1 MDGAFGR
8 IKRRIPCPVARNV
21 QLATAMCA
29 AGHNEMSRRNRRPTS
44 AAEATAAV
52 RSPLAEA
59 LGFRSP
65 ELMIEI
71 V

>member
-1 MDGAFGR
+1 VVPGR
-8 IKRRIPCPVARNV
+8 A
-21 QLATAMCA
+21 QQ
-29 AGHNEMSRRNRRPTS
+29 MSRRNRRPTVMT
-44 AAEATAAV
+44 EATAAV

>member
-1 MDGAFGR
+1 MEISGGAEVVPGR
-8 IKRRIPCPVARNV
+8 A
-21 QLATAMCA
+21 QQ
-29 AGHNEMSRRNRRPTS
+29 MSRRNRRPTVMT
-44 AAEATAAV
+44 EATAAV

>member
-1 MDGAFGR
+1 MSAGGASTVQPAHREHGR
-8 IKRRIPCPVARNV
+8 A
-21 QLATAMCA
+21 QQ
-29 AGHNEMSRRNRRPTS
+29 MSRRNRRPTVMT
-44 AAEATAAV
+44 EATAAV